1 MDNPL
6 APHPGSLY
14 AICVQG
20 HLTEGWSEWFG
31 GLTIQAE
38 DDSTTTLRGWL
49 PDQSALLGVLN
60 QIHALNLSL
69 VSVTC
74 VSKLPPGQTAPTAHR
89 RQAG

>member
-1 MDNPL
+1 MDNQL
-6 APHPGSLY
+6 APNPGCLY
-14 AICVQG
+14 MICVQG

-38 DDSTTTLRGWL
+38 GDSTTTLRGWL

-74 VSKLPPGQTAPTAHR
+74 VSKLPPGQAAPGSCNR
-89 RQAG
+89 S